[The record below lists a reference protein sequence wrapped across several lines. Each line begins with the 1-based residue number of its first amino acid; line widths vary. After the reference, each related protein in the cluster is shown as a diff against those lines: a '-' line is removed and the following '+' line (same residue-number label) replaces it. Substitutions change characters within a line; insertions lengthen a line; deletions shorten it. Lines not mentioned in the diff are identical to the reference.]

1 MCVCCLRPAHAVDG
15 TNFKETDS
23 SGSKSTSDGVWIGV
37 IVGVMVL
44 VIGGVIVVV
53 KVSRSQS
60 EGFVHYESS
69 LSPSERYVCA

>member
-1 MCVCCLRPAHAVDG
+1 
-15 TNFKETDS
+15 
-23 SGSKSTSDGVWIGV
+23 
-37 IVGVMVL
+37 MVL

-69 LSPSERYVCA
+69 LSPSERSVLSTKVPGVVAVVVRASRMLTFIVLVQDFTLFFALLRDF